1 MDLKEQR
8 YICTLAQFGSLTHAA
23 EKLYISQPA
32 LSLYLSKLEKRL
44 GIPLF
49 DRVGKKLVPTYAGER
64 YIEYAQQMLDLEQ
77 RFHAE
82 MADILNEHRG
92 KLRLGVASRRCMYL
106 IPPIIAQ
113 FEKAYPQIE
122 VEILSGNLS
131 TIHTLLSEFKIDLVI
146 LNAEDTTPEMETHRL
161 FREEFLLAVP
171 IVHPLNEKSTYV
183 PGSKYRQIS
192 PKELSG
198 QRLILQTD
206 QQSSRIVQDEILKKY
221 HIRPEHIRV
230 IRNIETGIQMV
241 AEGLGVSFVREG
253 YIPNMHYSK
262 PVNYYTLDMENHASD
277 VIVAHRR
284 GLHLPAYVQSMID
297 LLREAGDHFL
307 TP

>member
-8 YICTLAQFGSLTHAA
+8 YICTLAEAGSLTRAA

-32 LSLYLSKLEKRL
+32 LSLYLSNLEKRL
-44 GIPLF
+44 GFPLF
-49 DRVGKKLVPTYAGER
+49 DRVGRKLIPTHVGER
-64 YIEYAQQMLDLEQ
+64 YIEHAQQMLQLEQ
-77 RFHAE
+77 HFKTE
-82 MADILNEHRG
+82 MADILNEHHG

-106 IPPIIAQ
+106 IPPVVAR
-113 FEKAYPQIE
+113 FEKDHPQIE

-131 TIHTLLSEFKIDLVI
+131 RINTLLDEFKLDLVI
-146 LNAEDTTPEMETHRL
+146 LNAEDTTDGMKTHHL

-171 IVHPLNEKSTYV
+171 AVHPLNEKSTYV
-183 PGSKYRQIS
+183 PGSKYRQIH
-192 PKELSG
+192 PKDLDN
-198 QRLILQTD
+198 QRLILQTE
-206 QQSSRIVQDEILKKY
+206 QQSSRMVQDEILRKY
-221 HIRPEHIRV
+221 HIHPAHIRV

-262 PVNYYTLDMENHASD
+262 SVNYYTLDMENHASD